1 MRALRLLLLLL
12 AWDTASGMARI
23 VLNPHGSP
31 SLAPSAPA
39 PIVGQRASR
48 LPLSSPEE
56 DDADRLEG
64 GLITGTGPRF
74 NDDEAMLM
82 HLTILGADGE
92 NLLDPYNVRGAS
104 DAFSDFVQPQ
114 QQTFAD
120 LDDLGVVR

>member
-1 MRALRLLLLLL
+1 MRSLRLLLLLL
-12 AWDTASGMARI
+12 TWDTVSGMARI

-56 DDADRLEG
+56 DDADRL
-64 GLITGTGPRF
+64 IMGTGPRF

-82 HLTILGADGE
+82 HLNIVGADGE
-92 NLLDPYNVRGAS
+92 NLLDPYNVRGS
-104 DAFSDFVQPQ
+104 SEGFSDFVQPQ
-114 QQTFAD
+114 EQTFAD